1 MDFLGFVQV
10 DAKGH
15 ELESLIHQQQI
26 CLLPKK
32 ILIQVQ

>member
-15 ELESLIHQQQI
+15 ELESLIHQQI